1 MCRLMLVPVLLAAVA
16 AAQLASGDSES
27 PDVYR
32 RSVGSGQPLEGSGE
46 EAFRT
51 LECACILAE
60 EVEFFEE
67 AADQQPED
75 AYRRR
80 RSADPTGGS
89 GSGISQ
95 EPLAFVHQ
103 PTARSDGP
111 NAAAVVA
118 RRIVVCK
125 CEDAGEGSGDDE
137 AANPSAAPAPTADEE
152 ESEVYRRSAASGEEE
167 DAAPVRRSA
176 LDTAEASGDEEPTAA
191 TARLPTISTASL
203 PTLSTRARRSA
214 EGSAEEATAEAAEA
228 SGEEEP
234 EVTIAMA
241 STAELPTIST
251 VEISTP
257 STAELPTI
265 QTTPLTTRSL
275 PTLASISTASTR
287 PLTTAS
293 LPTLAP
299 ITRAQ
304 RHAEG
309 SGAAEEQL

>member
-1 MCRLMLVPVLLAAVA
+1 MCRLLLVPVLLAAVA

-75 AYRRR
+75 AYRCR

-89 GSGISQ
+89 GSGLSQ

-111 NAAAVVA
+111 NAATVVA

-137 AANPSAAPAPTADEE
+137 AANPSAAPAPMADE

-167 DAAPVRRSA
+167 EAAPVRRSA
-176 LDTAEASGDEEPTAA
+176 LDTAEASGED
-191 TARLPTISTASL
+191 
-203 PTLSTRARRSA
+203 
-214 EGSAEEATAEAAEA
+214 AAEVA
-228 SGEEEP
+228 ID
-234 EVTIAMA
+234 TA

>member
-1 MCRLMLVPVLLAAVA
+1 MQSEDHLKHFRRPSPRALEKA
-16 AAQLASGDSES
+16 AA
-27 PDVYR
+27 YR
-32 RSVGSGQPLEGSGE
+32 SKNLRRTIRKQFRSEGSGE
-46 EAFRT
+46 EAFRS
-51 LECACILAE
+51 LQCVCILAE

-89 GSGISQ
+89 GSGLSQ

-125 CEDAGEGSGDDE
+125 CEDAGEGSGDEE

-176 LDTAEASGDEEPTAA
+176 LDTAEASGEDEEAEITIATAA
-191 TARLPTISTASL
+191 
-203 PTLSTRARRSA
+203 
-214 EGSAEEATAEAAEA
+214 
-228 SGEEEP
+228 
-234 EVTIAMA
+234 
-241 STAELPTIST
+241 TAELPTIST
-251 VEISTP
+251 AEISTP
-257 STAELPTI
+257 STTELPTI
-265 QTTPLTTRSL
+265 STTQLTTRSL

-287 PLTTAS
+287 PFTTAS

>member
-1 MCRLMLVPVLLAAVA
+1 MCRFLLVLPLLAAVA
-16 AAQLASGDSES
+16 AAQL
-27 PDVYR
+27 
-32 RSVGSGQPLEGSGE
+32 GSGQPLEGSGE
-46 EAFRT
+46 EAFRS
-51 LECACILAE
+51 LQCACILAE

-89 GSGISQ
+89 GSGLSQ

-103 PTARSDGP
+103 STARSDGP

-125 CEDAGEGSGDDE
+125 CEDAGEGSGDEE
-137 AANPSAAPAPTADEE
+137 AANPSAAPAPMADEE
-152 ESEVYRRSAASGEEE
+152 ESEVYRRSAASREEE

-176 LDTAEASGDEEPTAA
+176 FNTAEASGEDEE
-191 TARLPTISTASL
+191 
-203 PTLSTRARRSA
+203 A
-214 EGSAEEATAEAAEA
+214 EI
-228 SGEEEP
+228 
-234 EVTIAMA
+234 TIA
-241 STAELPTIST
+241 TAELPTIST

-257 STAELPTI
+257 STTELPTAS
-265 QTTPLTTRSL
+265 TTQLTTRSL

-287 PLTTAS
+287 PFTTAS

>member
-1 MCRLMLVPVLLAAVA
+1 MF
-16 AAQLASGDSES
+16 DS
-27 PDVYR
+27 
-32 RSVGSGQPLEGSGE
+32 
-46 EAFRT
+46 
-51 LECACILAE
+51 
-60 EVEFFEE
+60 VEFFEE

-89 GSGISQ
+89 GSGLSQ

-125 CEDAGEGSGDDE
+125 CEDAGEGSGDEE

-152 ESEVYRRSAASGEEE
+152 VEVYRRSAASGEEE

-176 LDTAEASGDEEPTAA
+176 LDTAEASGEDEE
-191 TARLPTISTASL
+191 
-203 PTLSTRARRSA
+203 A
-214 EGSAEEATAEAAEA
+214 EI
-228 SGEEEP
+228 
-234 EVTIAMA
+234 TIA
-241 STAELPTIST
+241 TAELPTIST
-251 VEISTP
+251 AEISTP
-257 STAELPTI
+257 STTELPTI
-265 QTTPLTTRSL
+265 STTQLTTRSL

-287 PLTTAS
+287 PFTTAS

>member
-16 AAQLASGDSES
+16 AAQFASGDSES
-27 PDVYR
+27 PDVHR

-46 EAFRT
+46 EAFRS
-51 LECACILAE
+51 LQCACILAE

-89 GSGISQ
+89 GSGLSQ

-111 NAAAVVA
+111 NAATVVA

-152 ESEVYRRSAASGEEE
+152 ESENTVRMPYRAPSFRDLAEE
-167 DAAPVRRSA
+167 DA
-176 LDTAEASGDEEPTAA
+176 
-191 TARLPTISTASL
+191 
-203 PTLSTRARRSA
+203 
-214 EGSAEEATAEAAEA
+214 
-228 SGEEEP
+228 
-234 EVTIAMA
+234 
-241 STAELPTIST
+241 
-251 VEISTP
+251 
-257 STAELPTI
+257 
-265 QTTPLTTRSL
+265 
-275 PTLASISTASTR
+275 
-287 PLTTAS
+287 
-293 LPTLAP
+293 
-299 ITRAQ
+299 
-304 RHAEG
+304 
-309 SGAAEEQL
+309 